1 MSFLRLFVTGLIL
14 VGGIFATHTIR
25 PSIAPQ
31 EHRPLR
37 DFPASISSW
46 HSEDLPFDAA
56 DIKEIGVD
64 DYINREYSGSGR
76 PIELYIGYYKD
87 QRSGDAIHSPKNCLP
102 GEGWEPVR
110 STLLQIGSVDKP
122 VLVNEYIVE
131 KGTSRD
137 LVLYWYQTHGRVVAS
152 EYWAKFW
159 LVADGVRH
167 RSTDGAMIRIWTTAA
182 DGEESAQARATDFA
196 RRVYPQVSEFLPN

>member
-1 MSFLRLFVTGLIL
+1 MSFLRLFVAGVVL
-14 VGGIFATHTIR
+14 VGGIFATHTIK
-25 PSIAPQ
+25 PSTTPQ

-37 DFPASISSW
+37 GFPTVIAGLQSRN
-46 HSEDLPFDAA
+46 LPFDTEVVR
-56 DIKEIGVD
+56 IIGVN
-64 DYINREYSGSGR
+64 DYTNREYFGDGR

-110 STLLQIGSVDKP
+110 SSRIQIGSADKP

-131 KGTSRD
+131 QGTERD
-137 LVLYWYQTHGRVVAS
+137 LVLYWYQTHGRILAS
-152 EYWAKFW
+152 EYLAKFW

-167 RSTDGAMIRIWTTAA
+167 RSTDGAMIRIWTTAE

-196 RRVYPQVSEFLPN
+196 RRVYPQVSGFLPN

>member
-1 MSFLRLFVTGLIL
+1 MSFLRLLVAAFVL
-14 VGGIFATHTIR
+14 VGGIFATHNMR
-25 PSIAPQ
+25 ASNNPQ
-31 EHRPLR
+31 EHQPLR

-56 DIKEIGVD
+56 DIKEIGID
-64 DYINREYSGSGR
+64 DYTNREYSGSGR

-110 STLLQIGSVDKP
+110 STLLQIGSAGKP
-122 VLVNEYIVE
+122 VLVNEYIVK

-137 LVLYWYQTHGRVVAS
+137 LVLYWYQTHGRIVAS